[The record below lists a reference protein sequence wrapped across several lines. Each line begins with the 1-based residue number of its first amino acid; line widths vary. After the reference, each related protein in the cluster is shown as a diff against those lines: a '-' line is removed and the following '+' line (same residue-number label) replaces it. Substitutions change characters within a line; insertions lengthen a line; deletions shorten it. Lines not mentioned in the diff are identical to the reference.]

1 MAGAQGLGTGEVAL
15 GGVEDRDPGACDLDH
30 QLELGDPG
38 GTGRQPLG
46 LGRQVVTLHLGR
58 R

>member
-15 GGVEDRDPGACDLDH
+15 GGVEDGDPGACDLDH
-30 QLELGDPG
+30 ELELGDPG

-46 LGRQVVTLHLGR
+46 LGDQVVTLHLGR